1 MSDGRRQEVAVHVAF
16 PRDESD
22 VRWLTDLWRA
32 EWNGDIMVS
41 KGQVRHLHEL
51 ESLIA
56 WTGAERVGA
65 VTFIIDSS
73 GCELMSINAL
83 TEAKGVGTKLLETVE
98 DHARRAGCERVWLIT
113 SNDNVA
119 ALRFYQR
126 RGYRMVAVHVGGVD
140 VARKT
145 KPFIP
150 LTGCHGIEI
159 HDEVELEKRL

>member
-16 PRDESD
+16 SCDESD

-32 EWNGDIMVS
+32 EWKGDIMVS
-41 KGQVRHLHEL
+41 KGRVRHLNEL

-56 WTGAERVGA
+56 WKGVERVGA
-65 VTFIIDSS
+65 VTFIVDSS
-73 GCELMSINAL
+73 GCELLSINAL
-83 TEAKGVGTKLLETVE
+83 TEGKGVGTKLLDTLE
-98 DHARRAGCERVWLIT
+98 DHARRTGCERMWLIT
-113 SNDNVA
+113 SNDNVD

-140 VARKT
+140 AARKT

-150 LTGCHGIEI
+150 LTGFHGIEI
-159 HDEVELEKRL
+159 HDEIELEKRL